1 MILAIDPGSKK
12 CGFAVLDETGQ
23 VLESTVLERIEL
35 PDRVPLLLSK
45 HGISIIIIGRSA
57 FGKAVEREL
66 IKLEIKAS
74 FIFIP
79 EKDSTRQARERYWTE
94 NPPAG
99 LWKFI
104 PTSLRVPPV
113 PIDNYAAVILG
124 ERFLNKR

>member
-12 CGFAVLDETGQ
+12 CGFAVLNETGKVMEHK
-23 VLESTVLERIEL
+23 VLECHEL
-35 PDRVPLLLSK
+35 SNCVPPLLSK
-45 HGISIIIIGRSA
+45 YGIRIIVIGQST

-66 IKLEIKAS
+66 VKLEVKAS

-79 EKDSTRQARERYWTE
+79 EKNSSREARERYWAE
-94 NPPAG
+94 NPPSG

-104 PTSLRVPPV
+104 PTSLRVPPA